1 MNKKYTILL
10 TLFITGTLSVSA
22 DYTFP
27 DGMDYTGET
36 YFESTPVG
44 MYQEGKSKHSNG
56 TSTTP
61 PVKMLRLNIQN
72 KLYERAANKMELAP
86 TADESEK
93 SEEET
98 GITDYVSKEI
108 TDDFDDMTPD
118 GFEADEEAVT
128 EKNNKKL
135 FSGKKNNAVDDEKS
149 TEDIVLDCENVD
161 YDTINYLIKA
171 NGNVTVNFVN
181 QKTTVKSDTLI
192 FDRINN
198 TIKAEGNVRILKSG
212 RVVTGDYIFV
222 DLNEEN
228 ALIENPL
235 TKSDSIEIRAQKGSV
250 YGDKIIQEHG
260 QMTISDSY
268 PIEFRSGRRG
278 PRTYSMLT
286 PKDETITEDIE
297 NGLIRM
303 RADSIK
309 IKQKGDL
316 EVIAIKKGQ
325 ISKGKHTI
333 LKIPAIKIYTNKN
346 HDYAETNFW
355 EVGYYRGLGLYTG
368 PGWVFEL
375 PKGSVLKAVPFLNY
389 NTGVGIGGLGRF
401 SSGTNETTVA
411 YGTAASKFFVSGRQ
425 ELDDN
430 LFLHY
435 SMNSYMDEWF
445 LGRRRPKYGAALVYS
460 KGYSSKG
467 FLLPD
472 RTSSFT
478 HRIEGGYFH
487 NLDFDSHFER
497 IKNGGNIGTTRFR
510 YMAEIRQALLEYEN
524 EEKLAAFSVN
534 LVSQLSA
541 ALYGTGDTQV
551 VGKLGPSVS
560 MQYKRWKQD
569 IAYFFNAYEDNT
581 PMLRYDSFR
590 YGSQYLSLRE
600 YFRICKW
607 LTVSWF
613 TNINT
618 TNDSIN
624 GRKILENAFYLSVGP
639 DDFKMHLGYDFERQ
653 IFRAAFEVMMDAKG
667 TNVEY
672 NTFEIKQDKKAS
684 KSKPVEDKKAAYQA
698 APTQPKVL
706 QRAVVED
713 IKVSDDVL

>member
-10 TLFITGTLSVSA
+10 TLFIAGTLSVRA

-36 YFESTPVG
+36 YFESTPVN
-44 MYQEGKSKHSNG
+44 MHQEGKSKDSKN

-72 KLYERAANKMELAP
+72 KLYERAANKIELAP

-93 SEEET
+93 SGEET
-98 GITDYVSKEI
+98 GITEYVSKEI
-108 TDDFDDMTPD
+108 TDDFEDMTPD
-118 GFEADEEAVT
+118 GFEADEEAVA

-171 NGNVTVNFVN
+171 NGDVTVNFVN

-235 TKSDSIEIRAQKGSV
+235 TKSDSIEIRAQKGYV
-250 YGDKIIQEHG
+250 YGDKIVQEHG
-260 QMTISDSY
+260 SMTISDSY
-268 PIEFRSGRRG
+268 PINFSPGKRG
-278 PRTYSMLT
+278 PKISQMLT
-286 PKDETITEDIE
+286 PKDETISHDME
-297 NGLIRM
+297 NGVIKLQ
-303 RADSIK
+303 ADSIK

-316 EVIAIKKGQ
+316 EVIAIKKGKVTKNNHKI
-325 ISKGKHTI
+325 ISV
-333 LKIPAIKIYTNKN
+333 PAIKVYTNKN

-355 EVGYYRGLGLYTG
+355 EVGYYRGLGLYSG

-375 PKGSVLKAVPFLNY
+375 PKGSVLKAIPFVNY
-389 NTGVGIGGLGRF
+389 NRGFGIGGMGRF
-401 SSGTNETTVA
+401 SSGTNQTTVA

-430 LFLHY
+430 LYLQY
-435 SMNSYMDEWF
+435 SMNSYIDEWF
-445 LGRRRPKYGAALVYS
+445 LGRRRPKYGTSLVYQ

-467 FLLPD
+467 FLLPE
-472 RTSSFT
+472 RESSFA
-478 HRIEGGYFH
+478 HRIEAGYFQ

-497 IKNGGNIGTTRFR
+497 IKDSGKIGTSRFR
-510 YMAEIRQALLEYEN
+510 YMAQLGQSLFDYEDP
-524 EEKLAAFSVN
+524 EKLKAFS
-534 LVSQLSA
+534 LDLLSMFSA

-551 VGKLGPSVS
+551 VAKFGPRAK
-560 MQYKRWKQD
+560 MQYKRWKQE
-569 IAYFFNAYEDNT
+569 IAYYFNAYEDNT
-581 PMLRYDSFR
+581 PMARFDAFR
-590 YGSQYLSLRE
+590 YGSQYLSIRE

-613 TNINT
+613 SNINT
-618 TNDSIN
+618 TNDAIN
-624 GRKILENAFYLSVGP
+624 GRKIQENAFYLSVGP
-639 DDFKMHLGYDFERQ
+639 DDFKLHLGYDFERQ
-653 IFRAAFEVMMDAKG
+653 ILRAAFEVMMDAKG

-684 KSKPVEDKKAAYQA
+684 KAKPVEDKKSAYQA